1 VSSSLAAMLRKSTQI
16 YNDRW
21 IEQSVSEF
29 NTVPRKETIVQ
40 HNMYWDAIVRAVET
54 SEFDELMAHARE
66 AGRFQFSKG
75 IELSEAVGR
84 TVEATNLI
92 ELALL
97 EANEGEVPQISII
110 NEIAELRSMIVM
122 AVADGYNSVASA
134 ASKAPDRNVKQ
145 ELREL
150 ILKNARP
157 SDTKDLSAGDEVP
170 PLYEGSTRF
179 HFVDYGKLRLYNLLP
194 NGRCITVSILG
205 PGDTF
210 MQWRTEEQSLS
221 CLCAEAMQST
231 RVISVSEAGIADML
245 SAQPQ
250 AALEVIS
257 NFARRMTEA
266 QVLIE
271 DLMNNSVNL
280 RLYRTLLE
288 LSKEFGRQEGGVRV
302 IDLPLTHQRLADMI
316 GSNRVTVTRKLHDLQ
331 ERGIIETRRGATIVL
346 KKPEELSKLST
357 AGDRNM

>member
-1 VSSSLAAMLRKSTQI
+1 MLRKSTQI
-16 YNDRW
+16 YNERW
-21 IEQSVSEF
+21 IEQSISEF
-29 NTVPRKETIVQ
+29 KTPPGHDTVVQ
-40 HNMYWDAIVRAVET
+40 HNMYWDAIVRAVEN
-54 SEFDELMAHARE
+54 SEWEELMGNARD
-66 AGRFQFSKG
+66 AGRYQFSKG
-75 IELSEAVGR
+75 IPLSSAVQR
-84 TVEATNLI
+84 TVEATNMI

-97 EANEGEVPQISII
+97 EVNNGEVPGIDII
-110 NEIAELRSMIVM
+110 NEVADLRSMIVM
-122 AVADGYNSVASA
+122 AVAEGYHEAGSASA
-134 ASKAPDRNVKQ
+134 DAPEKAAKE
-145 ELREL
+145 ELRALVLRNAKPGDVKEL
-150 ILKNARP
+150 RV
-157 SDTKDLSAGDEVP
+157 GDEVP

-221 CLCAEAMQST
+221 CLCAESMLET
-231 RVISVSEAGIADML
+231 RVISLSEDAIAKLL
-245 SAQPQ
+245 SAQPA

-257 NFARRMTEA
+257 NFARRLTES

-288 LSKEFGRQEGGVRV
+288 LSKEFGKPEETASV

-331 ERGIIETRRGATIVL
+331 ERGIIETRRGATIVVKRPDDL
-346 KKPEELSKLST
+346 VRLSN
-357 AGDRNM
+357 GDERNN

>member
-1 VSSSLAAMLRKSTQI
+1 MLRKSTQI

-21 IEQSVSEF
+21 IEQSISEF
-29 NTVPRKETIVQ
+29 KTVPRQETVVQ
-40 HNMYWDAIVRAVET
+40 HNMYWDAIVRAVES
-54 SEFDELMAHARE
+54 SEFDELLGHSRE
-66 AGRFQFSKG
+66 AGRFQFSMG
-75 IELSEAVGR
+75 IELSEAVRR

-97 EANEGEVPQISII
+97 EANEGEVPPIDII
-110 NEIAELRSMIVM
+110 NEVAELRSMIVM
-122 AVADGYNSVASA
+122 AVADGYSDSLSA
-134 ASKAPDRNVKQ
+134 KTKAPGRTAQ
-145 ELREL
+145 EKLREL
-150 ILKNARP
+150 MLKNARP
-157 SDTKDLSAGDEVP
+157 GDTKELAVGDEVP
-170 PLYEGSTRF
+170 PLYDGTTRF

-221 CLCAEAMQST
+221 CLCAESMQKT
-231 RVISVSEAGIADML
+231 RIISLSEDGVAQML
-245 SAQPQ
+245 SAQPT

-257 NFARRMTEA
+257 NFARRLTES

-288 LSKEFGRQEGGVRV
+288 LAKEFGKPEGSGSV

-331 ERGIIETRRGATIVL
+331 ERGVIETRRGATIVL
-346 KKPEELSKLST
+346 KKPEELARLST
-357 AGDRNM
+357 GSERN